1 MSASRLS
8 LALDAPG
15 ALPPEGR
22 ILVIASGAAGDL
34 APLAKERCVVVEGM
48 RPAHDAL
55 TAAGWSVVPE
65 IAEATGD
72 FAAALVLVP
81 RARAAARAA
90 VAEAARRV
98 RPGGAIW
105 IDGQKTD
112 GIDALLK
119 DIKART
125 APSAPIAKAHGRIFR
140 IDAGPGFGDWRA
152 ADILPAPGFV
162 TRPGVFSAEKVDA
175 GSALLAAALPARLP
189 ARIADLG
196 AGWGWLS
203 AAILGHAGVAE
214 VHLVEADHLALSCAR
229 RNITD
234 PRARFHWADAT
245 RFRPARALD
254 AVVMNPPFHAGRAA
268 DPALGSAFIASAA
281 AMLAPS
287 GRLWMV
293 ANRHLPYEAVL
304 ARHFREQAEIGG
316 NGGFKLLSAARP
328 LPTPRPKG

>member
-112 GIDALLK
+112 GIDALSTVCML
-119 DIKART
+119 
-125 APSAPIAKAHGRIFR
+125 
-140 IDAGPGFGDWRA
+140 
-152 ADILPAPGFV
+152 
-162 TRPGVFSAEKVDA
+162 
-175 GSALLAAALPARLP
+175 
-189 ARIADLG
+189 
-196 AGWGWLS
+196 
-203 AAILGHAGVAE
+203 
-214 VHLVEADHLALSCAR
+214 
-229 RNITD
+229 
-234 PRARFHWADAT
+234 
-245 RFRPARALD
+245 
-254 AVVMNPPFHAGRAA
+254 
-268 DPALGSAFIASAA
+268 ASAWF
-281 AMLAPS
+281 L
-287 GRLWMV
+287 LKIIEEV
-293 ANRHLPYEAVL
+293 NRAQQTSLGVQETFA
-304 ARHFREQAEIGG
+304 
-316 NGGFKLLSAARP
+316 
-328 LPTPRPKG
+328 